1 MTIEPTVTPVA
12 ATRWEALSDEERSA
26 VAAFCDTAKA
36 NGGDPVTA
44 ETNPYCGLFLKGEPG
59 ERLGYDLPCLAVCKG
74 ELGDW
79 AVLYRDPTSGSL
91 VVSQFLDGETA

>member
-1 MTIEPTVTPVA
+1 MNTEPIVTLVA

-26 VAAFCDTAKA
+26 VTAFCDTAKA
-36 NGGDPVTA
+36 NGGDPRSV
-44 ETNPYCGLFLKGEPG
+44 EHYPHCGLFLKGEPA

-79 AVLYRDPTSGSL
+79 AALFRDPVTGSL
-91 VVSQFLDGETA
+91 VTSQFLEGEIA